1 MFFSKREVFA
11 RAIENKRI
19 EKAGQSLV
27 KEREFSMELQEIT
40 QKLNETR
47 IELLDI
53 LRGLDVETLNK
64 RKDVNHWSINQVCQ
78 HLYKTEELYVV
89 AIKKG
94 LKSKDDSLIE
104 NKPVEFLLDRSN
116 KLEAPDIAKPSDE
129 ALEHQEIMDKLNN
142 ARQKLHELLNTVED
156 PSVLSRRH
164 FVHPVFREMSLIE
177 WVKSLYLHEQRHIK
191 QIQDILD

>member
-1 MFFSKREVFA
+1 
-11 RAIENKRI
+11 
-19 EKAGQSLV
+19 
-27 KEREFSMELQEIT
+27 MELQEIT
-40 QKLNETR
+40 QKLKETR
-47 IELLDI
+47 IELLGI
-53 LRGLDVETLNK
+53 LQGLDVETLNK
-64 RKDVNHWSINQVCQ
+64 RKDINHWSINQVCQ

-89 AIKKG
+89 AIRKG

-142 ARQKLHELLNTVED
+142 ARQKLHDLLNTVED

-164 FVHPVFREMSLIE
+164 FVHPVFKEMSLIE

-191 QIQDILD
+191 QIQEILD